1 MDIKDF
7 GSLEAYEKYVERNR
21 KIATFKRNFSGWLI
35 MVPSLILFVFFV
47 WWPLVSSI
55 RLSLFE
61 AKGVELTEFA
71 GFSNYFKVM
80 ALPDFWPA
88 IKNTFA
94 YTGWSLLI
102 GFLLPI
108 VVALIMSELVHW
120 KGFFRIGTY
129 FPNIMPG
136 LATVIM
142 WTYIFNPT
150 STGVINIIRA
160 MFGLGPVGLLDN
172 ASTVIPFIVVA
183 LTWKGFGATALIY
196 LASLQG
202 ISQELYEAAAIDGA
216 SIWNR
221 IRYITIP
228 NLYGVA
234 RQLLILQII
243 SVFQILYEPLV
254 MTGGGP
260 KGASLSIMQLV
271 YDLAFEKSEYEWG
284 AAVSVVIFIMLMAIT
299 IIYNKLIKEQD
310 M

>member
-7 GSLEAYEKYVERNR
+7 ESMEAYEKYVERSR
-21 KIATFKRNFSGWLI
+21 RVASFKRNFSGWLI
-35 MVPSLILFVFFV
+35 MIPSLILFVFFV

-55 RLSLFE
+55 RLSLFTARGME
-61 AKGVELTEFA
+61 IQNFV
-71 GFSNYFKVM
+71 GFYNYFTVM
-80 ALPDFWPA
+80 ELPEFWPA
-88 IKNTFA
+88 VWNTFK

-108 VVALIMSELVHW
+108 VVALVMSELVHW

-142 WTYIFNPT
+142 WTYIFNPD

-160 MFGLGPVGLLDN
+160 MFGLDPVGLLDS
-172 ASTVIPFIVVA
+172 ATTVIPFIVVA
-183 LTWKGFGATALIY
+183 LTWKGFGSTALIY

-260 KGASLSIMQLV
+260 NNASMSIMQLV
-271 YDLAFEKSEYEWG
+271 YKLAFTDSNYPMA